1 MKIYYEDDANIE
13 IIQNMSVVIVGYGSQ
28 GHAHANNLHE
38 SGVDVTVALREGS
51 SSWKK
56 AEEAGLKVSSV
67 RDAVKD
73 ADLVMILA
81 PDEFQKNIYESE
93 IQANL
98 KCNAILAFAHGFNI
112 HFEKITPSENNSVI
126 MIAPKGP
133 GHTVRSTYTQ
143 GGGVPSLIAVYKDAI
158 TNQDFTAKDVALSY
172 AKANGGTAAG
182 VLETTFKEETET
194 DLFGEQA
201 VLCGGITALI
211 KAGYETLVEAGYS
224 PEMAYFECL
233 HETKLITDLIQEG
246 GIANMHYSISNTAEY
261 GDYLSV
267 PKVITDKTKE
277 AMKEIL
283 ENIQSGNFAN
293 EFLNDCRQSND
304 GSGGP
309 FMKSNREATKSHP
322 IEKVGNELRS
332 KMKFLNSQ
340 KLVDKEIN

>member
-1 MKIYYEDDANIE
+1 MKIYYDDDAQIE
-13 IIQNMSVVIVGYGSQ
+13 IIRNMKVSIIGYGSQ
-28 GHAHANNLHE
+28 GHAHANNLND
-38 SGVDVTVALREGS
+38 SGVNVTVGLREGS
-51 SSWKK
+51 ASWKK
-56 AEEAGLKVSSV
+56 AQDAGLKVQSV
-67 RDAVKD
+67 SDSVIE
-73 ADLVMILA
+73 ADMVMILA
-81 PDEFQKNIYESE
+81 PDEFQKGIYENQ
-93 IQANL
+93 IKPNL
-98 KCNAILAFAHGFNI
+98 KPNAIIGFAHGFNI
-112 HFEKITPSENNSVI
+112 HFKKIIPQNSNSVI

-133 GHTVRSTYTQ
+133 GHTVRSTYVN
-143 GGGVPSLIAVYKDAI
+143 GGGVPSLIAIFEDA
-158 TNQDFTAKDVALSY
+158 TSGDFSAKEIALSY
-172 AKANGGTAAG
+172 AKANGGTRAG

-261 GDYLSV
+261 GDYLSG
-267 PKVITDKTKE
+267 PKVITEKTKE

-283 ENIQSGNFAN
+283 DNIQSGNFAD

-309 FMKSNREATKSHP
+309 FMKSNRKSTADHP

-332 KMKFLNSQ
+332 KMKFLNSE
-340 KLVDKEIN
+340 KLVDKEKN

>member
-1 MKIYYEDDANIE
+1 MKVS
-13 IIQNMSVVIVGYGSQ
+13 IIGYGSQ
-28 GHAHANNLHE
+28 GHAHANNLND
-38 SGVDVTVALREGS
+38 SGVDITVGLREGS

-56 AEEAGLKVSSV
+56 AQDAGLKVKSV
-67 RDAVKD
+67 SDSVVD
-73 ADLVMILA
+73 ADMVMILA
-81 PDEFQKNIYESE
+81 PDEFQKGIYENQ
-93 IQANL
+93 IKPNL
-98 KCNAILAFAHGFNI
+98 KTNAIMGFAHGFNI
-112 HFEKITPSENNSVI
+112 HFEKIIPEKSNSVI

-133 GHTVRSTYTQ
+133 GHTVRSTFLN
-143 GGGVPSLIAVYKDAI
+143 GGGVPSLIAIFEDA
-158 TNQDFTAKDVALSY
+158 TSGDFSAKEIALSY
-172 AKANGGTAAG
+172 AKANGGTRAG

-261 GDYLSV
+261 GDYLSG
-267 PKVITDKTKE
+267 PKVITEKTKE

-283 ENIQSGNFAN
+283 ENIQSGNFADD
-293 EFLNDCRQSND
+293 FLNDCRQSND

-309 FMKSNREATKSHP
+309 FMKSNRKSTADHP

-332 KMKFLNSQ
+332 KMKFLNSE
-340 KLVDKEIN
+340 KLVDKEKN